1 MGNLIAV
8 SVHKPPNAKLCC
20 ISTILCNTEPYKHAS
35 LPRRT
40 LRPFDDFIY
49 LSGFNRTCSQFLFC
63 QTSHWA
69 KVLLQAKGC
78 NLSRTWLVWPRP
90 ITACLSGSSV
100 WQAVNQPGPLQEP
113 WSRAAR
119 HRQHFI
125 PNNLPAGSP
134 LCVEDPLAL
143 WAEVRGWRRLGIF
156 LKTLPF
162 FFFSFFVLFC
172 SSLPESPKRHFDRL
186 RCGRRQHAY
195 LPSIGSAFSLSEKA
209 AWLLWMQLLW

>member
-1 MGNLIAV
+1 MTELKEKINFWSKMGNLIAV
-8 SVHKPPNAKLCC
+8 SVHKPPNATNLCC
-20 ISTILCNTEPYKHAS
+20 IPIILCNTEPYKHAS
-35 LPRRT
+35 LPRRI

-49 LSGFNRTCSQFLFC
+49 LSGFDRTCSQFLFC

-78 NLSRTWLVWPRP
+78 NLSRTWLVWPQP
-90 ITACLSGSSV
+90 ITTCLSGSSV
-100 WQAVNQPGPLQEP
+100 WQTVNQPGPLQEP

-134 LCVEDPLAL
+134 LCVADPLAL
-143 WAEVRGWRRLGIF
+143 WAKVCGWRRLGIF

-162 FFFSFFVLFC
+162 FFLFC
-172 SSLPESPKRHFDRL
+172 F
-186 RCGRRQHAY
+186 
-195 LPSIGSAFSLSEKA
+195 A
-209 AWLLWMQLLW
+209 AACQRVQNVILIA